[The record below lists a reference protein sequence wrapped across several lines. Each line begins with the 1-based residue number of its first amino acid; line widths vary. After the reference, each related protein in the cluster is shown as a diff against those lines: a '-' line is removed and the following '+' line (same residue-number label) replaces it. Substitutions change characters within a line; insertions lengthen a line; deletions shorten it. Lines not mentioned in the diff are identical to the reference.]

1 MMLPLFVL
9 IFGGSFGLGA
19 LWRALPTDTQASIAM
34 WASGISGLEA
44 ILGIVTMLLLVDLFL
59 LRLGVRRFRRSKLIA
74 P

>member
-19 LWRALPTDTQASIAM
+19 LWSALPPHTQATLVG
-34 WASGISGLEA
+34 WASGVSPVEG
-44 ILGIVTMLLLVDLFL
+44 ILGIVTILLLADLFL

-74 P
+74 G